1 MCWRKNLETIAV
13 VTYNLQVTALKQGY
27 NTAKESA
34 EWVGG
39 VLQGDFKEDQTVA
52 QIITNAVISSIPI
65 VGWVAD
71 GRDAVANIIKLTDEK
86 NRKDFFIWLALVATL
101 IGIIPGVGD
110 AIKAVIK
117 IVISKGVDSLKPIL
131 RLFERLG
138 LGDRIKLLKD
148 INWGKI
154 NQDVLAKFNEIMST
168 IISEV
173 EKLLDMLPAG
183 LKDTRIKIKELL
195 KNLKAVKNEGQAKVQ
210 EAVFW
215 IRDKL
220 NELIRKYEANPEYST
235 AKPNALNLRRLKRS
249 RLTGATD
256 ADEVAQIEAH
266 NLQYAN
272 KNAGQANSSFGGFGD
287 EKSYREHLRK
297 EGLDDLADDNFFFRK
312 EKYKDFAN
320 IEAQSVMPNK
330 GNDGYLYRV
339 VDQHSTQGAKPAGSY
354 WSLTPPKGT
363 EDQWRAGS
371 AVKRQWNEDGQYVR
385 MKIPDEG
392 LPAMTGTVARQTF
405 EDSKY
410 VIPGGDQ
417 QLYIPRAVVED
428 NLKKQKILI
437 GKDID
442 GNAIYNPEIFHNT
455 PWNSDGKNSM
465 LGSEGNVW
473 ENGQ

>member
-1 MCWRKNLETIAV
+1 MCWRKNLEIIAV
-13 VTYNLQVTALKQGY
+13 GVYNYQVAALKQGY
-27 NTAKESA
+27 NNAKESA

-52 QIITNAVISSIPI
+52 QIITNAVISSIPF

-71 GRDAVANIIKLTDEK
+71 ARDAVANIIKLSDEN

-138 LGDRIKLLKD
+138 LGDRIKLLKN
-148 INWGKI
+148 INWGEIAQKT
-154 NQDVLAKFNEIMST
+154 LAKFNEIMDK
-168 IISEV
+168 IIGEL
-173 EKLLDMLPAG
+173 ERLLNKLPSG
-183 LKDTRIKIKELL
+183 FKDTRVKIKELL
-195 KNLKAVKNEGQAKVQ
+195 KNLKAVKDEGQAKVE
-210 EAVFW
+210 EAVYW

-220 NELIRKYEANPEYST
+220 NELIRKYEANPEFST

-256 ADEVAQIEAH
+256 ADEVAQIEAY
-266 NLQYAN
+266 NLQYA
-272 KNAGQANSSFGGFGD
+272 KKKKMNSQKQYSYPKEFNS
-287 EKSYREHLRK
+287 EKAFREHLK
-297 EGLDDLADDNFFFRK
+297 KDGLDDLANDDWFFKGDYKNF
-312 EKYKDFAN
+312 DSIN
-320 IEAQSVMPNK
+320 AQRILPGK

-339 VDQHSTQGAKPAGSY
+339 FDQHPTQGAKPQGGY

-371 AVKRQWNEDGQYVR
+371 AVKRQWNEDGQYVK

-392 LPAMTGTVARQTF
+392 LPAITGKAAPQKLGDTGYTI
-405 EDSKY
+405 S
-410 VIPGGDQ
+410 GGDQ
-417 QLYIPRAVVED
+417 QLYIPRNVVED
-428 NLKKQKILI
+428 QFQKQ
-437 GKDID
+437 GKNITTHNSPWNID
-442 GNAIYNPEIFHNT
+442 GENT
-455 PWNSDGKNSM
+455 VSASNGK
-465 LGSEGNVW
+465 VW
-473 ENGQ
+473 ENGE